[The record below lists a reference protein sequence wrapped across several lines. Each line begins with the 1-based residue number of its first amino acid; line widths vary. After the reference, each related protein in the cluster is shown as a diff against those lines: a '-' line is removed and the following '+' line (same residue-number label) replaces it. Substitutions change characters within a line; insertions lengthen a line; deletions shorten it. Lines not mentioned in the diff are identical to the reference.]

1 MHQKDRITVTGSAN
15 FGGTVEVSTEK
26 TLTPLLVKSNDPR
39 GECYI
44 RFDNLDGVLGYF
56 AFLNDKTPIA
66 YFDGTAHPIGFTT
79 IKSYNRTFG
88 QVVIGTAN
96 YTELLISDRP
106 EGTIIG
112 TSMESWSNNS
122 GAFSINIYKGTR
134 AFIVGNSGTVINGLT
149 VTFYY
154 I

>member
-1 MHQKDRITVTGSAN
+1 MECKSKSSV
-15 FGGTVEVSTEK
+15 
-26 TLTPLLVKSNDPR
+26 TPLLVKSNDPR

-44 RFDNLDGVLGYF
+44 RFDNLDGNLGYF
-56 AFLNDKTPIA
+56 AFLKDKTPIA

-88 QVVIGTAN
+88 QVVIGTNN

-106 EGTIIG
+106 AGTIIG
-112 TSMESWSNNS
+112 TSIESWSNNL

-134 AFIVGNSGTVINGLT
+134 AFIIGNSGTVINGLT